1 MIDDPNLQAIAR
13 SKDTLKKTIVVGII
27 FIVLCAITSGVVVF
41 CWKATTPPQP
51 NLDVVS
57 PKPQL
62 VEVGAYRMLDAAIR
76 YERNPYTERTIYIN
90 YTDRQRS
97 LDHIRNVSSGLGWY
111 AHSST
116 KESIV
121 IAMPES
127 ELPALGAMED
137 DAERWIQDEIAANR
151 PDRGPIG
158 NADIVNVLVT
168 VKTVGGRSDW
178 VVLAC
183 GIASIL
189 VVFGLACV
197 MNAIWE
203 IITEWCRLRRLR
215 HSLHTAGQEKA

>member
-1 MIDDPNLQAIAR
+1 MR
-13 SKDTLKKTIVVGII
+13 GI
-27 FIVLCAITSGVVVF
+27 
-41 CWKATTPPQP
+41 
-51 NLDVVS
+51 
-57 PKPQL
+57 
-62 VEVGAYRMLDAAIR
+62 
-76 YERNPYTERTIYIN
+76 
-90 YTDRQRS
+90 
-97 LDHIRNVSSGLGWY
+97 HIRNAQSVLTTPTFNALWITYGTCQSGLGWY

-127 ELPALGAMED
+127 ELPALGVMED

-197 MNAIWE
+197 INAICE

-215 HSLHTAGQEKA
+215 HSLHTAGQEKAYGGQNENQSDY